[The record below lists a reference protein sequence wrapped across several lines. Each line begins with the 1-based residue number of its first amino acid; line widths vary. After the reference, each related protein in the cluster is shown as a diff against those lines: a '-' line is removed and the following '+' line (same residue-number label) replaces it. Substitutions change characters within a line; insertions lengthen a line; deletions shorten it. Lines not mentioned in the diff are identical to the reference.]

1 MDFNIWIEKNKE
13 YLDYSINIVIS
24 FLKKYENEF
33 NYSIDN
39 KLQNTLA
46 NYLYNTSSN
55 IHDDI

>member
-24 FLKKYENEF
+24 FLKKHENEF

-39 KLQNTLA
+39 KLENILA

>member
-13 YLDYSINIVIS
+13 YLDYSINTVIS

>member
-13 YLDYSINIVIS
+13 YLDYSINTVIS

-46 NYLYNTSSN
+46 NYIYNTSSN

>member
-13 YLDYSINIVIS
+13 YLDYSINTVIN